1 MVEDTTG
8 QVVSWYICT
17 GVAGLFLVSRLWV
30 RWDNMGGLYLD
41 DYLITAAFCC
51 LVGDLAIQQRMWNI
65 GLKNMAEVTPEHFV
79 EMMKLIYPGS
89 IFYTLSLW
97 LIKAGLV
104 IFYKRLAGHTYKYL
118 QKLYNATLIWLVVSW
133 LAIFFDTIFRCY
145 PLDRTWSQD
154 PSRACPASA
163 ATINY
168 WITITFN
175 ITTDVLIIC
184 LPISMVM
191 KLNLPL
197 KQKLG
202 VASIFALGFV
212 VVIVS
217 IIRAIYSH
225 RQETMLTC
233 TVSMIETAIA
243 IIATC
248 LPTLRVLILGHTSRK
263 GTYGSQRRSRVFELR
278 DANPRFTGTNAYTNH
293 QTTITGGAQR
303 DSRRITRSMGR
314 SDSEDE
320 LVKELHQYP
329 ALPSPTY
336 MPRSPREKSSFDER
350 VNDQTPKPN
359 AIEITTEVTV
369 FPEVTVT
376 VISEEPQTR
385 DSGRGSSSTTKRDS
399 R

>member
-1 MVEDTTG
+1 
-8 QVVSWYICT
+8 
-17 GVAGLFLVSRLWV
+17 
-30 RWDNMGGLYLD
+30 
-41 DYLITAAFCC
+41 
-51 LVGDLAIQQRMWNI
+51 MWNI

-104 IFYKRLAGHTYKYL
+104 VFYKRLAGKTYRYL

-133 LAIFFDTIFRCY
+133 LAIFLDTLFRCY
-145 PLDRTWSQD
+145 PFDRTWSQD
-154 PSRACPASA
+154 PNRACPASA

-191 KLNLPL
+191 KLTLPL

-202 VASIFALGFV
+202 VASIFALGFI

-217 IIRAIYSH
+217 IIRAVYSH
-225 RQETMLTC
+225 RNETMLTC
-233 TVSMIETAIA
+233 TVSMVETAIA

-263 GTYGSQRRSRVFELR
+263 GTYGSGQRSRVFELR
-278 DANPRFTGTNAYTNH
+278 DGHSRLAGTNPYSNH

-303 DSRRITRSMGR
+303 DSRKMTRSQMGR

-329 ALPSPTY
+329 ALPSPTHI
-336 MPRSPREKSSFDER
+336 PREKKSLEGR
-350 VNDQTPKPN
+350 TGEQKPN

-376 VISEEPQTR
+376 VIADEPHTR
-385 DSGRGSSSTTKRDS
+385 DGGRSPSSTSTVREG
-399 R
+399 